1 MNLIIDPEFR
11 DKIPTLSED
20 EFQKLRENILSD
32 GEVRDPLVVWG
43 ETIIDGHHRWR
54 IIQEHPELHYTI
66 KRMEF
71 PDKWAAIAWMCRNQ
85 LGRRNL
91 TDEQKTYLIGKQY
104 EAQKMTQGASDGFR
118 GNQHIEV
125 SHQIG
130 DLPKGKTKDIIAK
143 EHGIG
148 GTTVERA
155 EQFAHGLDAADEASP
170 GIKDAILSGEVK
182 APKSM
187 IAEIRNL
194 SDEKKKE
201 VAEAIKQGD
210 TDTAKYIMRPSHV
223 PQEPEAER
231 APLSVEQF
239 RELLDCVAKDIDDG
253 FRLHMVSTHRDLL
266 NNKEYRD
273 AAKEAMLGC
282 IKVIE
287 KYQNMVR
294 MIEEDAE

>member
-20 EFQKLRENILSD
+20 EFQKLKENILSD

-43 ETIIDGHHRWR
+43 DTIIDGHHRWR

-104 EAQKMTQGASDGFR
+104 EAQKMTSGGDRKSDEFSSLQ
-118 GNQHIEV
+118 N
-125 SHQIG
+125 G
-130 DLPKGKTKDIIAK
+130 DLKMKTKDIVAK

-155 EQFAHGLDAADEASP
+155 ERFAHGLDSAEAVVP
-170 GIKDAILSGEVK
+170 GIKEAVLSGEVK

-194 SDEKKKE
+194 PDEKKKE

-210 TDTAKYIMRPSHV
+210 TDTAKYIMRPIHI
-223 PQEPEAER
+223 QTEPEEER

-239 RELLDCVAKDIDDG
+239 KELLDCVAKDIDDG

-266 NNKEYRD
+266 NNKEYRE
-273 AAKEAMLGC
+273 AAKKAMLGC

-287 KYQNMVR
+287 KYQDMVR
-294 MIEEDAE
+294 MIEEDVE